1 MPWPESFNSLYRK
14 FALINTH
21 LTFLSSF
28 SRQTIPTFEH
38 IQKLNDDISRLDLQM
53 IKDLLPDGD
62 VTFDYIDENQL
73 LIGERIDF
81 KRTKGGLNQNQP
93 RSIDDAYEAVA
104 RKNAD
109 KPEKQ
114 LLVFEFC
121 DVKVRGIG
129 AVIKGKDKW
138 KKAKTTKSPSPPKFF
153 TVTKELTMESLS
165 QEQLRAIIAGRNE
178 FFTSCVDEY
187 LESFTQEEIEEG
199 VPFKALVEKNVKNIP
214 EPSYLS
220 DPVEVMTVR
229 NTEIV
234 SDEKPNVETM
244 LQTLKEKPLF
254 RDQISTLA
262 TLTEQRAARHQALS
276 HELLHGHLVD
286 ALWDHKGIDA
296 LENGLYTHQAKALE
310 AVLAQQKHVIV
321 STSTSSG
328 KSLIYQ
334 LPVLSDILDDCDS
347 GINAHRRTTTAMF
360 IFPTK
365 ALAQDQKRHLSELI
379 AHLPPR
385 HRKITVDTYD
395 GDTPTKDRA
404 HIRNYADI
412 IFTNPDA
419 IHAAILPNHAVEAPD
434 ERRGWTEFLTN
445 LKYVVIDE
453 LHVYK
458 GTFGV
463 HVSYVMARLNRLKAQ
478 LDSQS
483 RTKYISCSATIKNPE
498 SHFRTIC
505 SIPDDEEIAH
515 IHEDGS
521 PSSEKKLIL
530 WEPPLMMN
538 KKGQRELPQSKLK
551 SATTVDSPIKSAF
564 LPREHVV
571 GESAKILIHL
581 LCMLPSIKVILF
593 CPIREVC
600 ELVIKECRTL
610 INSKEF
616 PQWSNI
622 SEHDIMSYRGGYSKT
637 DRRAIEQKMFTG
649 KLRAIVATNAL
660 ELGIDLSDL
669 DVVISCGF
677 PGSKS
682 NLHQQFGRAGRSR
695 NSKGSLAILVC
706 GSNPLDRFYLKNPNE
721 VLDKE
726 SYEDLCVEGILDGSS
741 NRVVMSMHLQ
751 CAAFE
756 WPIHIEDDL
765 RWFSPHNAEK
775 MNETFRQLCMDKL
788 HKDDNGYYR
797 TDPRYLP
804 WPAEKVSLR
813 AIDDVMFA
821 VVDVTNNRNVVIE
834 EVEAVRTSFTLYEG
848 GIFLHQGFPYLV
860 KEFSFEGQYAKVERV
875 KVTWN
880 TQQRD
885 FSDVDPMEIQMV
897 KKLHPPGM
905 EAASDIPVFFGK
917 IQTTVIVFGYFK
929 VDRKG
934 EILDVVEVKNP
945 PIRLQSKGLWIDIP
959 TSAIEAI
966 KEKSLSPAGG
976 IHAAQHAIMNILP
989 LFITGGATTNPNARW
1004 TSSVGDSELSTEC
1017 KAPEKEFASKQSK
1030 RKRPARLIFH
1040 DSKGGSQG
1048 TGISAKTFEFIDE
1061 IIDTTYKR
1069 VSGCECEWGCPMCVT
1084 GAFCKENMLVMSKP
1098 AAVIILG
1105 TLIGHDLTSLVESV
1119 PDGPEPNMP
1128 NIGFETIV
1136 STTEHI
1142 KFSPDVQIVDVRKAR
1157 RKLQQPIKKEDNY

>member
-1 MPWPESFNSLYRK
+1 MQWPDPLVSLYNK
-14 FALINTH
+14 FRLINTH
-21 LTFLSSF
+21 LTFLASF
-28 SRQTIPTFEH
+28 SRQTIPTFQH
-38 IQKLNDDISRLDLQM
+38 IQKLNDDITRLDLQM
-53 IKDLLPDGD
+53 IKDLMPDGE

-73 LIGERIDF
+73 LIGERVDF
-81 KRTKGGLNQNQP
+81 KKTKGGLNQSQP
-93 RSIDDAYEAVA
+93 RSIDDAYEAVS
-104 RKNAD
+104 RQNAE
-109 KPEKQ
+109 KPERQ

-138 KKAKTTKSPSPPKFF
+138 KRPKTAKSPLPPKFF
-153 TVTKELTMESLS
+153 TTTNELSMNLLS
-165 QEQLRAIIAGRNE
+165 QEQLQAIISGRNE
-178 FFTSCVDEY
+178 FFSSCVDSF
-187 LESFTQEEIEEG
+187 LDDFTQEEVDEG
-199 VPFKALVEKNVKNIP
+199 VPFKVLVERNVKCIP

-220 DPVEVMTVR
+220 DPVEVMSVR
-229 NTEIV
+229 ENKPV
-234 SDEKPNVETM
+234 SDEKPDVETM
-244 LQTLKEKPLF
+244 LQALKDKPLF
-254 RDQISTLA
+254 REQISTVA
-262 TLTEQRAARHQALS
+262 TLTAQRSAKHKSLDTS
-276 HELLHGHLVD
+276 LLHGDLVD
-286 ALWDHKGIDA
+286 ALWNYKGIDA
-296 LENGLYTHQAKALE
+296 VEGGLYSHQALALS
-310 AVLAQQKHVIV
+310 AVLGDRKHVIV

-347 GINAHRRTTTAMF
+347 GANSHKRSTTAMF

-365 ALAQDQKRHLSELI
+365 ALAQDQKRHLTELI
-379 AHLPPR
+379 SYLPQR
-385 HRKITVDTYD
+385 NRKITVDTYD
-395 GDTPTKDRA
+395 GDTPSKDRPY
-404 HIRNYADI
+404 IRNYADI

-419 IHAAILPNHAVEAPD
+419 IHAAILPNHAIEAPD

-478 LDSQS
+478 LDEQNQT
-483 RTKYISCSATIKNPE
+483 RYISCSATIREPE

-505 SIPDDEEIAH
+505 AIPDDEEIAH

-521 PSSEKKLIL
+521 PSSEKKLVL
-530 WEPPLMMN
+530 WEPPILMN
-538 KKGQRELPQSKLK
+538 KKGQREIPQSKLK
-551 SATTVDSPIKSAF
+551 SSGKVETPIKSAF

-571 GESAKILIHL
+571 GELAKILVHL
-581 LCMLPSIKVILF
+581 LSMLPTIKVILF

-610 INSKEF
+610 ISSKEF
-616 PQWSNI
+616 PQWSSI

-637 DRRAIEQKMFTG
+637 DRRAIEQKMFSG

-677 PGSKS
+677 PGLKL
-682 NLHQQFGRAGRSR
+682 NLHQQFGRAGRSS

-706 GSNPLDRFYLKNPNE
+706 GSNPLDRFYLKNPHE

-726 SYEDLCVEGILDGSS
+726 SYEDLCVEGILDGSL

-756 WPIHIEDDL
+756 WPIHLEKDL

-775 MNETFRQLCMDKL
+775 MNNTFQQLCQDKL
-788 HKDDNGYYR
+788 NKDDMGYYR

-813 AIDDVMFA
+813 AIDDIMFA

-860 KEFSFEGQYAKVERV
+860 KEFNFEGQYAKVERV

-885 FSDVDPMEIQMV
+885 FSDVDPIEIQMV
-897 KKLHPPGM
+897 KKLHPPAM
-905 EAASDIPVFFGK
+905 EVASDIPVFFGR
-917 IQTTVIVFGYFK
+917 IQTTVTVFGYFK

-959 TSAIEAI
+959 HSAIEAI
-966 KEKSLSPAGG
+966 KEKKLNPAGG
-976 IHAAQHAIMNILP
+976 IHAAQHAIMNVLP
-989 LFITGGATTNPNARW
+989 LFITGGATTNSNARW
-1004 TSSVGDSELSTEC
+1004 TSSIGDAELSTEC
-1017 KAPEKEFASKQSK
+1017 KAPQKEFASRQSR

-1061 IIDTTYKR
+1061 IIQTTYQR
-1069 VSGCECEWGCPMCVT
+1069 VNGCECDWGCPMCVT
-1084 GAFCKENMLVMSKP
+1084 GSFCKENMLVMSKP
-1098 AAVIILG
+1098 AAIIILG
-1105 TLIGHDLTSLVESV
+1105 VLIGHKLEDLKNQVLN
-1119 PDGPEPNMP
+1119 GPEPNMP
-1128 NIGFETIV
+1128 EVGIETIV
-1136 STTEHI
+1136 GSSQV
-1142 KFSPDVQIVDVRKAR
+1142 KFSPEVEIVEVRKAR
-1157 RKLQQPIKKEDNY
+1157 RKLQPVIKEEEND